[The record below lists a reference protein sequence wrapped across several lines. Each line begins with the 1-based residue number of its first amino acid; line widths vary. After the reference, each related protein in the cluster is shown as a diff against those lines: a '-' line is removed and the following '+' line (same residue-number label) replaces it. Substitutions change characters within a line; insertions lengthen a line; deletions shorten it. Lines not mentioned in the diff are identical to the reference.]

1 MFLMAVCFSG
11 IYAQETLPTYKGNLS
26 NEDFFNQSEFIFEG
40 IPVSG
45 NCFAL
50 DSNKVETYYGS
61 TIIKVTEVYK
71 GQLKT
76 GTVEL
81 ITRGGMIIFPNGDIS
96 LFPHDGRLLIA
107 MDRPQVFFCVKS
119 NISINPSK
127 TKADNPV
134 SLMLLRDEDWASIH
148 VGCIICPGENHGK
161 IMGLK
166 TLIFNTKEE
175 FYTYIKQFNGI
186 RVPEKKT
193 EKVKDGS
200 HNLQIKE
207 NKERFNEFMKKQL
220 LLADIASKNRVKFK
234 QDNPGTV
241 NNLSLTIGNQAV
253 TGPGPYYFD
262 YGRNPYF

>member
-1 MFLMAVCFSG
+1 
-11 IYAQETLPTYKGNLS
+11 
-26 NEDFFNQSEFIFEG
+26 
-40 IPVSG
+40 
-45 NCFAL
+45 
-50 DSNKVETYYGS
+50 
-61 TIIKVTEVYK
+61 
-71 GQLKT
+71 
-76 GTVEL
+76 
-81 ITRGGMIIFPNGDIS
+81 MIIFPNGDIS
-96 LFPHDGRLLIA
+96 SPPNDGRLLIA

-119 NISINPSK
+119 DFPTNPAKIEKDNSISIK
-127 TKADNPV
+127 
-134 SLMLLRDEDWASIH
+134 LLRDEDWASIH
-148 VGCIICPGENHGK
+148 VGCTICPGENHGK

-175 FYTYIKQFNGI
+175 FYTYIKQFNGN

-220 LLADIASKNRVKFK
+220 LLADIASKNSVKFK